1 MDGWQRCGRFVF
13 WKSLS
18 FFRQHGWLLCER
30 SSISRRTLDRTCWFL
45 GVSTS
50 TASYSSWLHR
60 LRSQAGVMASPD
72 WFCNLCRM
80 ATTLKVLLSD
90 RLLDPVHLVLVPL
103 PVPHR
108 PLLRLLQ
115 RRLKCLHPLH
125 CCPQPLL
132 QLGELAPQVSVVP
145 DQLLVHL
152 GQLVQV
158 VLEEG
163 DLLLLSQGPTSLF
176 RLLP

>member
-1 MDGWQRCGRFVF
+1 MNTLNQRDAGIKDGWLAEMRKIF

-18 FFRQHGWLLCER
+18 IFRQHGWVVIMRKILNFTKIPGSDVLVSR
-30 SSISRRTLDRTCWFL
+30 SFH
-45 GVSTS
+45 
-50 TASYSSWLHR
+50 LHR
-60 LRSQAGVMASPD
+60 LVFQLASQAEESGRGDGQPWKLERDIFDTFTFQNQRNLPD

-125 CCPQPLL
+125 CCPKPLL
-132 QLGELAPQVSVVP
+132 
-145 DQLLVHL
+145 
-152 GQLVQV
+152 
-158 VLEEG
+158 
-163 DLLLLSQGPTSLF
+163 
-176 RLLP
+176 